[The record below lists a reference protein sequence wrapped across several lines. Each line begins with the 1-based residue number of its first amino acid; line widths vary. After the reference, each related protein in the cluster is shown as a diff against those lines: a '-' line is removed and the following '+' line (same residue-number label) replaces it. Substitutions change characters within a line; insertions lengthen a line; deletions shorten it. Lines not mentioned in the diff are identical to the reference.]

1 MQIIYNLHNIF
12 YNLLNTF
19 YSKKGYAFY
28 AKDGRTGERPAKRA
42 RKARKE
48 SMEVC
53 DESKKRLGCLYGS
66 NVDGAGS
73 RMQR

>member
-19 YSKKGYAFY
+19 YGKKGYAFY
-28 AKDGRTGERPAKRA
+28 AKDGRTGDCSAKRA
-42 RKARKE
+42 RKAREE

-53 DESKKRLGCLYGS
+53 DESKKRIGCLYGG
-66 NVDGAGS
+66 NVDGTGH